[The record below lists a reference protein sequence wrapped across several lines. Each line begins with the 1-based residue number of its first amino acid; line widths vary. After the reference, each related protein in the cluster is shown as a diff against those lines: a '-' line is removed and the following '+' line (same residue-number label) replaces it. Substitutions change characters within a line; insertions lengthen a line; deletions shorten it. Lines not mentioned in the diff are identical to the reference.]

1 MKKLALLSSLLL
13 LMGTAVAD
21 TTNLTKGD
29 AAAGKAKA
37 ATCVACHGADGNSLV
52 ASFPKLAGQGERY
65 LIKQMHD
72 IKNGD
77 RVVPTMAGQLDSK
90 SDQDIAD
97 MAAYFASQPASL
109 GVAQNDKELLKLG
122 EQIYRV
128 GNEEKGIAACSACHS
143 PTGQGNDLAGYP
155 HLAGQHADYTALQ
168 LKKFRS
174 EKTGADARYNDGDT
188 RIMRD
193 TAYRMSDKEIEA
205 VANYIAGL
213 RGSK

>member
-13 LMGTAVAD
+13 LMGTAIAD
-21 TTNLTKGD
+21 TTNQPKGD
-29 AAAGKAKA
+29 AAAGKTKA
-37 ATCVACHGADGNSLV
+37 VACGACHGADGNSVV

-77 RVVPTMAGQLDSK
+77 RIVPTMAGQLDAK
-90 SDQDIAD
+90 TDQDIAD
-97 MAAYFASQPASL
+97 IAAYFASQTASL
-109 GVAQNDKELLKLG
+109 GVAKNDAELLKLG

-128 GNEEKGIAACSACHS
+128 GNEEKGVAACSACHS
-143 PTGQGNDLAGYP
+143 PTGQGNTLAGYP
-155 HLAGQHADYTALQ
+155 HLAGQHADYIAAE

-174 EKTGADARYNDGDT
+174 EEGGANSRTNDGET

-213 RGSK
+213 RL